1 MEFLSIPLFDDDV
14 YKLLFRFVTN
24 LLVLTVIIWKLYY
37 RKARRTEYLFTY
49 YMIGIIV
56 FFLCFSLKKLELDMG
71 MALGLFAIFGILR
84 YRTQQIEIREMTY
97 LFVVIGI
104 SVINALVNSSMSY
117 AEIFT
122 ANVGV
127 IVSLAVIERIWFER
141 PELAKQI
148 TYEIIENVR
157 PENYQALK
165 SDLEQR
171 TGISIHRIEIGDIN
185 YLKDTAKLTVFYYD
199 RSES

>member
-14 YKLLFRFVTN
+14 FKMLFRFATN
-24 LLVLTVIIWKLYY
+24 MSVLTVIIWGLYY
-37 RKARRTEYLFTY
+37 RKVRRTEYLFTY
-49 YMIGIIV
+49 FMIGVIV

-97 LFVVIGI
+97 LFVVIGV
-104 SVINALVNSSMSY
+104 SVINALVNRSMSY

-141 PELAKQI
+141 TETSKQI
-148 TYEIIENVR
+148 TYEIIENVK
-157 PENYQALK
+157 PENYLALK
-165 SDLEQR
+165 NDLEQR
-171 TGISIHRIEIGDIN
+171 TGLAINRVVVGDIN
-185 YLKDTAKLTVFYYD
+185 YLRDTAKITIFYFE
-199 RSES
+199 RRES

>member
-14 YKLLFRFVTN
+14 YKMLFRFATN
-24 LLVLTVIIWKLYY
+24 LSFLTLIIWGLYY
-37 RKARRTEYLFTY
+37 RKARRKEYLFTY

-84 YRTQQIEIREMTY
+84 YRTSQIEIREMTY
-97 LFVVIGI
+97 LFIVIGI

-122 ANVGV
+122 ANVG
-127 IVSLAVIERIWFER
+127 ITASLAVIEGIWFER
-141 PELAKQI
+141 PELSKLV
-148 TYEIIENVR
+148 TYEIIENIK
-157 PENYQALK
+157 PENYQVLK
-165 SDLEQR
+165 SDLERR
-171 TGISIHRIEIGDIN
+171 TGIAIHRVEVGDIN
-185 YLKDTAKLTVFYYD
+185 YLQDTARLTIFYYQGD
-199 RSES
+199 QP

>member
-1 MEFLSIPLFDDDV
+1 MEFLSIPLFDEDV
-14 YKLLFRFVTN
+14 YKLLFRFATN
-24 LLVLTVIIWKLYY
+24 MTVLTVIIWNLYY
-37 RKARRTEYLFTY
+37 RKVRRTEYLFTY

-104 SVINALVNSSMSY
+104 SVINSLVNNSMSY

-127 IVSLAVIERIWFER
+127 IASLAIIERIWFER

-148 TYEIIENVR
+148 TYEIIENVK
-157 PENYQALK
+157 PENYLALK
-165 SDLEQR
+165 CDLELR
-171 TGISIHRIEIGDIN
+171 TGIAIHRIEIGDIN
-185 YLKDTAKLTVFYYD
+185 YLKDTAKLTIFYYEG
-199 RSES
+199 SQS